1 MNIDRL
7 QRSRRKTVAL
17 YVRPDGSLEVRA
29 PLRLGMMVIQAFV
42 DSKSGW
48 IDRQRKKMS
57 ARVIPYPRVGYA
69 NGDSLW
75 FLGKIL
81 TLNLTAINRGR
92 LKIVD
97 DQLMVPVSL
106 QNNLDAS
113 LIAWYR
119 AEARRVIKDRVEY
132 FAKHFGLAFKSIRI
146 NSARARWGSCGV
158 GNNLNFPYRL
168 VMAPLEIIDYVVVH
182 ELVHTSVHNHGK
194 GFWAKVAVILP
205 DYARRRKW
213 LQVNG
218 HLFDL
223 SLEADPDKIVAVQS
237 KIQPKTGSVVK

>member
-29 PLRLGMMVIQAFV
+29 PLRLGMAAIQAFV
-42 DSKSGW
+42 DSKSDW
-48 IDRQRKKMS
+48 INRQKKKMS
-57 ARVIPYPRVGYA
+57 ARSNPDFRVGYA
-69 NGDSLW
+69 NGSSLW
-75 FLGKIL
+75 FLGRIL
-81 TLNLTAINRGR
+81 TLNLTSNNLGR
-92 LKIVD
+92 FKIVA
-97 DQLMVPVSL
+97 DQLMVPVRL
-106 QNNLDAS
+106 QNNLEAA

-119 AEARRVIKDRVEY
+119 AEARRIISDRVEY
-132 FAKHFGLAFKSIRI
+132 FANNFSLSFKSIRI
-146 NSARARWGSCGV
+146 NSARSRWGSCGV
-158 GNNLNFPYRL
+158 RNNLNFPFRL

-182 ELVHTSVHNHGK
+182 ELAHTFERNHGK
-194 GFWAKVAVILP
+194 GFWAKVAAILP

-223 SLEADPDKIVAVQS
+223 SLEAEADKIVSDQP
-237 KIQPKTGSVVK
+237 KIRRKTGSLVN